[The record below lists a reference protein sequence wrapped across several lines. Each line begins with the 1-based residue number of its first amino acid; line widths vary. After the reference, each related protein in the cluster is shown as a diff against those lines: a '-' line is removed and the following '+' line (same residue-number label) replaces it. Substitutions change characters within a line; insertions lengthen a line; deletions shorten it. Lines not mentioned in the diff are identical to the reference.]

1 MADGEVVAGEY
12 RVAFGES
19 VGFLGSVGQ
28 VPPSL
33 YVTALFSLCV
43 IRDGPVQFV
52 ARGPKTQM
60 LCRGMSNP
68 MGHGNGKCQTYD
80 GAVWAIRVAALLRE
94 PRRLHTRSGHCL
106 GNRDEAHGARGNT
119 L

>member
-1 MADGEVVAGEY
+1 MADGEVCGRGISRGVW
-12 RVAFGES
+12 RVRRLSRER
-19 VGFLGSVGQ
+19 GSG
-28 VPPSL
+28 S
-33 YVTALFSLCV
+33 TIV
-43 IRDGPVQFV
+43 ICDGPVQFV

-68 MGHGNGKCQTYD
+68 MGHGNGECQTYD

-94 PRRLHTRSGHCL
+94 PRRLLTRSGRCL